1 MGNQRGI
8 DQPTW
13 EVMLNEQSLLAASKY
28 EAAWQQTLS
37 GISQPTI
44 DSYRAILRNHLE
56 KLTEEYGQR
65 LARLATA
72 RLGNPSDTQFVETVE
87 SQQTE
92 ILSAADLANAPRASK
107 PDLQEGT
114 VCLDP
119 SEMARPD
126 DGDTLHLEGPITP
139 DVEARFRETPPPVE
153 DTLPI
158 EEPKAEDPGK
168 TLDPSS
174 PAAAGADTADFSL
187 ANLPGVNPAVTI
199 DAPPAKRPHP
209 GRLKSHV
216 ASDGRSIEVSVFDGE
231 GSSGSAGWPTV
242 TGYQIL
248 GELGRG
254 GMGVVYKA
262 RQRGL
267 NRLVAL
273 KMVLAGAHAS
283 AQQLSRFNIEAEA
296 VARLQHPNIVQIYEV
311 GEQEGLPFFSLEFVN
326 GGPLDKKI
334 AGMPQPVAEAAQ
346 MTEAM
351 ARAMHFAHEQGIAHR
366 DLKPANILLTSDGIP
381 KITDFGLA
389 KRLEEIDSSQTR
401 TGTIM
406 GTPSYMA
413 PEQARGEIHSVGPL
427 SDLYTLGAILYELI
441 TGRPPFQGASAVETV
456 MMVTSQETLPPSR
469 LQPKTPRDL
478 ETICLKCLQ
487 KEPAKRYANCFELAE
502 DLRRFQ
508 AGEPILARPIGQTER
523 LWRWCKRNPR
533 LAGMISTISILL
545 VTGFVGSTWAAVTIR
560 QERNQKE
567 TERQAAVT
575 AREEADAARKLAQ
588 QNELVANSQAELSL
602 ETIGMLIKK
611 VQRQLSKD
619 PGMMSLKRD
628 ILQTAMDGLKRVANR
643 AGMEGKMQRS
653 MEDAYFR
660 MGELATEFGESEEA
674 LGYFERRHA
683 MTKDDLAAEPN
694 NALLKERLAMA
705 CLSLG
710 QFYTDVRREPKNSF
724 EPYQECLKLRQ
735 QVAELTD
742 AEIRRQNEE
751 LKPDER
757 LQRLA
762 IRLNLSEAHTRVG
775 LTYYFLNEPAQAEPH
790 LVSSLALREALLSEL
805 QVSEVCWSLIPN
817 PLAPQTL
824 LAIVAREQNQIEGI
838 GEQRQNLARNYHLI
852 AEIYFKLR
860 NLQKSLAYYAKCA
873 AVREAE
879 LAANPKDFRLKGD
892 LGQFYE
898 YYGNV
903 HLQLGDPLEA
913 VPFYDSA
920 IRLIREVSELDKSV
934 VFKHNLAIALYSRG
948 LAAVRMNDV
957 VGAESFF
964 KDCLRIREE
973 LAAKDPTNYR
983 RKINLMLV
991 LPHCGKHVDAAQL
1004 AESLRD
1010 GREKNRDFLFDAAKC
1025 YAQCASASSKDAVL
1039 RPRYQQAA
1047 LAALEACVAQGYK
1060 DSLTLETSPDLDPL
1074 RQTAEFKRLLQDVK
1088 SRAEAV
1094 TKAP

>member
-1 MGNQRGI
+1 MGNRPGI

-13 EVMLNEQSLLAASKY
+13 EVMLSEQSLLAASKY
-28 EAAWQQTLS
+28 EAAWQQTLN
-37 GISQPTI
+37 GISQPTL
-44 DSYRAILRNHLE
+44 DSYLELVPPSQRAMLRNHLE
-56 KLTEEYGQR
+56 KLTQEYSQR

-72 RLGNPSDTQFVETVE
+72 RVGSPSDTQFVETVE

-92 ILSAADLANAPRASK
+92 ILNAADLAKGIKASKTEILNASDLAKGNKASK
-107 PDLQEGT
+107 PELQEGT
-114 VCLDP
+114 VCIDP
-119 SEMARPD
+119 SHVAAPD
-126 DGDTLHLEGPITP
+126 DGDTLQLEGGMTP
-139 DVEARFRETPPPVE
+139 DFGASSGRTPQPGE

-158 EEPKAEDPGK
+158 EEPNTTDPGK
-168 TLDPSS
+168 TLDPNSLEAS
-174 PAAAGADTADFSL
+174 GADTADFSL
-187 ANLPGVNPAVTI
+187 ADLAGASPGATVDSPPVNR
-199 DAPPAKRPHP
+199 PPP
-209 GRLKSHV
+209 GRLKSH
-216 ASDGRSIEVSVFDGE
+216 AGADGRSIEVSVFDGE
-231 GSSGSAGWPTV
+231 GSSGSANWPTV
-242 TGYQIL
+242 AGYQIL

-334 AGMPQPVAEAAQ
+334 AGMPQSAAESAQ

-389 KRLEEIDSSQTR
+389 KRLEEMDSSQTR

-413 PEQARGEIHSVGPL
+413 PEQARGEVHSVGPL
-427 SDLYTLGAILYELI
+427 SDLYTLGAILYELL

-469 LQPKTPRDL
+469 LQPRTPRDL

-545 VTGFVGSTWAAVTIR
+545 VTGFVGSTWAAITIR

-575 AREEADAARKLAQ
+575 AREEADVARRLAQ
-588 QNELVANSQAELSL
+588 QNELVANSQAELAL
-602 ETIGMLIKK
+602 ESIGMLIKK
-611 VQRQLSKD
+611 VQNQLRRD
-619 PGMMSLKRD
+619 PGMAPLKRD

-643 AGMEGKMQRS
+643 AGMEGKMRKS

-660 MGELATEFGESEEA
+660 MGELATEFGESAEA
-674 LGYFERRHA
+674 FGYFERRHA
-683 MTKDDLAAEPN
+683 MTKDDLAAEPS
-694 NALLKERLAMA
+694 NARFKERLAMA
-705 CLSLG
+705 CLNLG
-710 QFYTDVRREPKNSF
+710 QFYTEVRPDLKKSLEY
-724 EPYQECLKLRQ
+724 YQECFKLRQ
-735 QVAELTD
+735 EVAEVPD
-742 AEIRRQNEE
+742 SEIRRQNEE

-757 LQRLA
+757 LQRLG
-762 IRLNLSEAHTRVG
+762 INLNLSEGYTRVG
-775 LTYYFLNEPAQAEPH
+775 LTYYFMEEAAQGEAS
-790 LVSSLALREALLSEL
+790 LISSLALREAILSQL

-817 PLAPQTL
+817 PMAPQAL
-824 LAIVAREQNQIEGI
+824 LAIVAREQQQIEGI
-838 GEQRQNLARNYHLI
+838 SEQRQNLARNYHLI
-852 AEIYFKLR
+852 AEIYFKMR
-860 NLQKSLAYYAKCA
+860 NLQKTLDYYAKCA

-879 LAANPKDFRLKGD
+879 LTANPKDFRLEGD

-903 HLQLGDPLEA
+903 YLLQLGDPLKA
-913 VPFYDSA
+913 VPLYDRA

-934 VFKHNLAIALYSRG
+934 TYQHNLAIALYSRG

-957 VGAESFF
+957 FAARRDSS
-964 KDCLRIREE
+964 RI
-973 LAAKDPTNYR
+973 A
-983 RKINLMLV
+983 
-991 LPHCGKHVDAAQL
+991 
-1004 AESLRD
+1004 
-1010 GREKNRDFLFDAAKC
+1010 
-1025 YAQCASASSKDAVL
+1025 
-1039 RPRYQQAA
+1039 
-1047 LAALEACVAQGYK
+1047 
-1060 DSLTLETSPDLDPL
+1060 
-1074 RQTAEFKRLLQDVK
+1074 
-1088 SRAEAV
+1088 
-1094 TKAP
+1094 